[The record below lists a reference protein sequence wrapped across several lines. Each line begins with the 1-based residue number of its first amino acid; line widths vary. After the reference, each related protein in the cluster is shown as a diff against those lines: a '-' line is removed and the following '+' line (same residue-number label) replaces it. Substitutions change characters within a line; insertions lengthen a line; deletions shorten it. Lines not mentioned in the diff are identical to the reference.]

1 MHCFL
6 NIWEFILKRACRR
19 ATSPWLF
26 TYWDPQ
32 LFHVV
37 LQLFNLIQDKLTLL
51 ADEG

>member
-26 TYWDPQ
+26 TYWDHQ
-32 LFHVV
+32 EIFYLFLVHM
-37 LQLFNLIQDKLTLL
+37 LFYSTIL
-51 ADEG
+51 